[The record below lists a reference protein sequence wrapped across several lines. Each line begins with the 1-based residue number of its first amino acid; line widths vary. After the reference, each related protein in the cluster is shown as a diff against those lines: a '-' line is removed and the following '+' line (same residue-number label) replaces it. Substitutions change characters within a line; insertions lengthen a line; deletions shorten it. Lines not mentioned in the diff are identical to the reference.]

1 MFRSTIFKAGIAAAL
16 AVVAVGA
23 AVWYFYLRNDSPPP
37 VSLANAIESLDASTP
52 ATSLVAATTTST
64 TSATSETTTGDAA
77 APVGVTSNDGLAG
90 TWTVVIGDSSFVGYR
105 VDETLAGVGATT
117 AVGRTGDIEGMLE
130 FDGSTITAV
139 EVKADLTTLTSDKSM
154 RDGQLGNQAI
164 ETNTYPA
171 ATFVLASPIAISDVP
186 EDGVS
191 VTQTVTGELTLH
203 GVTNT
208 VEIEVEGALQ
218 DGLLVVVG
226 STEIQFADYDIDQP
240 VSMSVVSIEDHG
252 TMEFQLVFDLA

>member
-1 MFRSTIFKAGIAAAL
+1 VTSQ
-16 AVVAVGA
+16 VAV
-23 AVWYFYLRNDSPPP
+23 
-37 VSLANAIESLDASTP
+37 
-52 ATSLVAATTTST
+52 ATSAVT
-64 TSATSETTTGDAA
+64 ATSETTSEAATTVDAA
-77 APVGVTSNDGLAG
+77 APVAATSNDGLAG
-90 TWTVVIGDSSFVGYR
+90 KWTVITGDSSFVGYR

-117 AVGRTGDIEGMLE
+117 AVGRTGDIEGTLA

-139 EVKADLTTLTSDKSM
+139 EVTADLTTLASDKSM
-154 RDGQLGNQAI
+154 RDGQLRTQAI
-164 ETNTYPA
+164 ETGTYPT
-171 ATFVLASPIAISDVP
+171 ATFVLASPTAISELP
-186 EDGVS
+186 EDGVT

-252 TMEFQLVFDLA
+252 TMEFQLVFELV